1 MDHSHSSPSLFSAT
15 CMRSASDLSEPM
27 ASQATSETLL
37 ETFEIFGKRRM
48 HCQARRPTCPT
59 LKWQNFEVLRKRD
72 KSKQTETKDMSRS
85 LAKRNIETGSKL
97 VDPGQP
103 TIMPLELPEPLGPKL
118 FIWGEPVL
126 STASQVLACM
136 FFMRCDLKETGG
148 E

>member
-1 MDHSHSSPSLFSAT
+1 MFKNCFVSFESSFMDHSHSSPSLFSAT

-27 ASQATSETLL
+27 ASQVTSETLL

-48 HCQARRPTCPT
+48 HCQAKRPTCPT

-97 VDPGQP
+97 V
-103 TIMPLELPEPLGPKL
+103 PKANQRSCP
-118 FIWGEPVL
+118 W
-126 STASQVLACM
+126 SSQSHWARSSSFGVSQSSVGRL
-136 FFMRCDLKETGG
+136 RC
-148 E
+148 